1 MTGVGTM
8 VAAFAT
14 VVSASDTVTSGTWS
28 MTLPLGL
35 QATSAYIPDDNSMS
49 DDKIALGK
57 LLYFDPRLSK
67 DETVSCATC
76 HNPFHPQR
84 R

>member
-1 MTGVGTM
+1 
-8 VAAFAT
+8 
-14 VVSASDTVTSGTWS
+14 

-84 R
+84 W